1 MKFKEKLKELIDRK
15 GITMYRVSIDTG
27 IPKQSIMRYVNGTV
41 KPNGDNLHLLAK
53 YFNVS
58 VDSLVDE
65 ASDIK
70 QQKAEQPKEEN
81 APISTPHYETRKTYA
96 IPHIEEH
103 AASCGIPNGF
113 SVAIKR
119 EDCESYIIPDMP
131 NCDFTIR
138 TRGRSMVNRNCPE
151 RNINERDIV
160 ACKIWTSRTHLRWG
174 EVYALATNDG
184 IVVKQIQE
192 SEKDGYVKCVSF
204 NEEEGFKPYD
214 LPVEEIT
221 DWAIVVGVI
230 SVKTWN

>member
-1 MKFKEKLKELIDRK
+1 MNALEKLRYLIDNKIANRYTLAKELNMSKTTLTNYYEGLTTPSGLRLDI
-15 GITMYRVSIDTG
+15 IN
-27 IPKQSIMRYVNGTV
+27 RYIEGKYGN
-41 KPNGDNLHLLAK
+41 DLELANIECTERNNSQNK
-53 YFNVS
+53 V
-58 VDSLVDE
+58 
-65 ASDIK
+65 
-70 QQKAEQPKEEN
+70 
-81 APISTPHYETRKTYA
+81 PHYETKKMYA

-138 TRGRSMVNRNCPE
+138 TRGRSMVNRDCPE

-160 ACKIWTSRTHLRWG
+160 ACKIWTSRSHIRWG

-192 SEKDGYVKCVSF
+192 SEKEGHIKCVSF